1 MSKVLVICFSR
12 SGNTR
17 AFGAAIA
24 ERLHADFEAITEPND
39 RSGVSGYIRSLID
52 AVFTRSVRIDPPQ
65 HDVSLYDIVIVGT
78 PIWAGTV
85 SAPVRTWLALHR
97 RKLPHLAFF
106 CTERVRGDS
115 TAFRDMT
122 RLVGKQPVAR
132 CAVRSSFDGHEKK
145 RIVDI
150 FIERIERRLSR
161 IDNLMWAA

>member
-1 MSKVLVICFSR
+1 MSKVLVVCFSR

-17 AFGAAIA
+17 AVGAAFA
-24 ERLHADFEAITEPND
+24 ERLHADFEAIKELND
-39 RSGVSGYIRSLID
+39 RSGVSGYIHSLID
-52 AVFTRSVRIDPPQ
+52 AVITRSVRIEPPQ
-65 HDVSLYDIVIVGT
+65 YDVSLYDIVIVGT

-106 CTERVRGDS
+106 CTERVRGDN

-132 CAVRSSFDGHEKK
+132 CAVRSSLDSHEKR
-145 RIVDI
+145 RIAEI

-161 IDNLMWAA
+161 IDNLECAA